1 MKVCASIM
9 EPTIEKFNEKAEMAK
24 AADIIEVRA
33 DGLSEQTPSQVEEL
47 LQSIKRLGNVPVIL
61 TNRSKAEGGGFNGS
75 EEARIEILLQCLN
88 IADVVDVEFSAE
100 EELRDNAIV
109 KAKEKGIEVIVSHHD
124 FERTPSEEEMMGT
137 LEKMLSIGADMAK
150 MAVTANSPDD
160 VLRLLNVTRKASK
173 KGKVITI
180 AMGDEGRISRIVA
193 PLMGSEIT
201 YASVGEAV
209 APGQLQLNEL
219 KTILE
224 AMK

>member
-9 EPTIEKFNEKAEMAK
+9 EPTIEKFMEKAEMAK

>member
-1 MKVCASIM
+1 M
-9 EPTIEKFNEKAEMAK
+9 EKAEMAK